1 MKVTAVTANSV
12 EFTKTD
18 GSSFTLTNV
27 KKPRIS
33 AQWGSVTPAE
43 RKKGIKTL
51 FAILNK

>member
-12 EFTKTD
+12 EFTKPD

-43 RKKGIKTL
+43 KKKANKQ
-51 FAILNK
+51 FFVILNK